1 MTRTRGDDLPMTG
14 PLLFERTKAHW
25 NFLRT
30 HPAFRAHPL
39 AVLKRLMLWRVLTVF
54 GRPCHV
60 GLARWNLKVEVPT
73 QWRGPGKVIFAFR
86 EHYDAE
92 LIYLERFLRSD
103 DVFIDVGANL
113 GLYSLVASRLV
124 GPSGRVLAIE
134 PFKPTFARLERN
146 VGLNGAINVTA
157 VHAGISDQ
165 NETVTLTMHEDDSR
179 ISLHRAGT
187 AADNCADGESVE
199 AYTLDRV
206 LSDHGFERVD
216 FIKVDVEGAEEL
228 VLRGAGKTLDRWHPT
243 ILFEINKQAAES
255 VGLDVRLP
263 YARLVQQGYKIFR
276 ISHDGRL
283 QAVDALPEDG
293 NYFAK
298 FPTLPT
304 GPRLGPDW
312 KADAGEG
319 FGAGSG
325 GNVR

>member
-1 MTRTRGDDLPMTG
+1 MPG

-39 AVLKRLMLWRVLTVF
+39 AVLKRLMLWRVLTVL

-134 PFKPTFARLERN
+134 PFKTTFARLERN

-228 VLRGAGKTLDRWHPT
+228 VLRGAAQSLRQWRPM
-243 ILFEINKQAAES
+243 ILFEINRKATELME
-255 VGLDVRLP
+255 LDVHSP
-263 YARLVQQGYKIFR
+263 YSSLVALGYEIFR
-276 ISHDGRL
+276 VTQDGELR
-283 QAVDALPEDG
+283 QVNSLPPDG
-293 NYFAK
+293 NYIARFPPESTQLSAK
-298 FPTLPT
+298 SMQSLS
-304 GPRLGPDW
+304 R
-312 KADAGEG
+312 
-319 FGAGSG
+319 SI
-325 GNVR
+325 